1 MSLRVPPCPET
12 RRALREAARALREGR
27 ITAARLLSWL
37 AGEQVTAN
45 GLADRV
51 QALEHRLDA
60 LEADLRNA

>member
-37 AGEQVTAN
+37 SDEHVAAYS
-45 GLADRV
+45 LADRV
-51 QALEHRLDA
+51 KALEDRLHA
-60 LEADLRNA
+60 LEMNHRSA